1 MPSEYTGLARRFH
14 IELVAGC
21 GNEAMTQV
29 VGALEALW
37 TAHVDTLAR
46 RVSDLGAFAE
56 PEVRQ
61 TSAEEHDAMY
71 AAIEAGD
78 AALAERLAREHYGHP
93 HRPTWGKA
101 LDAELVIDVAHLR
114 AF

>member
-1 MPSEYTGLARRFH
+1 
-14 IELVAGC
+14 
-21 GNEAMTQV
+21 
-29 VGALEALW
+29 
-37 TAHVDTLAR
+37 
-46 RVSDLGAFAE
+46 
-56 PEVRQ
+56 
-61 TSAEEHDAMY
+61 MY